1 MYTEG
6 PGIYYEPFKSS
17 DVRWNFEKFLI
28 NKQGKPI
35 MRYHTSVLPMDIRPD
50 IEELLS
56 YQGPSLNPLFEDF

>member
-1 MYTEG
+1 
-6 PGIYYEPFKSS
+6 
-17 DVRWNFEKFLI
+17 VRWNFEKFLI